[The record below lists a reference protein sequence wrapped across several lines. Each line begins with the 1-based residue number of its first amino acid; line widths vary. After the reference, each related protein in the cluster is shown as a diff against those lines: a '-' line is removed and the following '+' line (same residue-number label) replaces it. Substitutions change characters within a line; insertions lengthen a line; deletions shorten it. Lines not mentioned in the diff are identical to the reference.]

1 MLTVARNSE
10 VRLTTFDEIHEGVWT
25 LAPERT
31 KSGKEHRVPLSNEA
45 MRVVRLAR
53 LASDN
58 AFLFPSYHGKPL
70 SDAAMSKF
78 MKDRE
83 LEARPH
89 GFRAS
94 FRTWCEEQTD
104 ADFTLKEA
112 ALGHV
117 VDTGVVGAYQ
127 RSDRLEKRR
136 RLLELWAECL
146 NP

>member
-1 MLTVARNSE
+1 
-10 VRLTTFDEIHEGVWT
+10 
-25 LAPERT
+25 
-31 KSGKEHRVPLSNEA
+31 
-45 MRVVRLAR
+45 MRVVGLAR
-53 LASDN
+53 QASDN

-78 MKDRE
+78 MKDRK

-94 FRTWCEEQTD
+94 FRTWCEEKTD
-104 ADFTLKEA
+104 ADFTVKEA

-117 VDTGVVGAYQ
+117 VDAGVVGAYQ

-136 RLLELWAECL
+136 LLIGKWDSWLTTEQA
-146 NP
+146 